1 MLKHTLSFSLKTEL
15 DKNMRILREREAEMK
30 AVIARLSSATEPL
43 DVDEAVTTTAPL
55 YKQ

>member
-1 MLKHTLSFSLKTEL
+1 
-15 DKNMRILREREAEMK
+15 MRILREREAEMK
-30 AVIARLSSATEPL
+30 SVVARLSSATEPL